1 MSAQFEKIIV
11 NADLL
16 EIQNTGPDFRQ
27 HVFKSAARRD
37 ERIFYLRSRPIDLID
52 PTSGDRVLPGILEG
66 DEPPDLPASTYRWFP
81 VGNWPR
87 WPRWPWS

>member
-1 MSAQFEKIIV
+1 MARKALGRGLGALLSAEGT
-11 NADLL
+11 ATATEDP
-16 EIQNTGPDFRQ
+16 NTI
-27 HVFKSAARRD
+27 A
-37 ERIFYLRSRPIDLID
+37 IDLID

-87 WPRWPWS
+87 WPRWPRF